1 MIQGSYFGEIDI
13 IFKRKRQFTAT
24 TGEDTEIYYITR
36 LEFGQV
42 IEKEFPTIY
51 AEMLKE
57 AVEKDDRNQSAIEN
71 IRQYIKKS
79 YEKYLKYKREE
90 KRQERI
96 IKRNSMSSSLIKF

>member
-13 IFKRKRQFTAT
+13 IFKRKRQFTAI

-96 IKRNSMSSSLIKF
+96 KRRNSMSSSLIKF